1 MKLSQMLDPR
11 GTKIAYLVL
20 AMVANVAWAIAFF
33 SLVDSLMLRYGE
45 LMQGV
50 DTTLMLGIFLGSLS
64 VGFGVAMIAKDK
76 RGLTYGVYGGL
87 AGLVV
92 IGLMTWKSG
101 LLSALV
107 AFMAIFGG
115 INGGTLGEI
124 SEDPPQSSPPLSFRI
139 RWSAAR
145 AWRDLRSPS
154 ALPGQHAWRYDRP
167 KDILS

>member
-1 MKLSQMLDPR
+1 MLDPR

-50 DTTLMLGIFLGSLS
+50 DTTLMLGIFLGSLTI
-64 VGFGVAMIAKDK
+64 GFVVTQIAKDR
-76 RGLTYGVYGGL
+76 RGPTYGIYGGI
-87 AGLVV
+87 AGMVV
-92 IGLMTWKSG
+92 IVLMTWKSG

-115 INGGTLGEI
+115 INGGTLGEMYQKI
-124 SEDPPQSSPPLSFRI
+124 RQNPPR
-139 RWSAAR
+139 R
-145 AWRDLRSPS
+145 
-154 ALPGQHAWRYDRP
+154 
-167 KDILS
+167 